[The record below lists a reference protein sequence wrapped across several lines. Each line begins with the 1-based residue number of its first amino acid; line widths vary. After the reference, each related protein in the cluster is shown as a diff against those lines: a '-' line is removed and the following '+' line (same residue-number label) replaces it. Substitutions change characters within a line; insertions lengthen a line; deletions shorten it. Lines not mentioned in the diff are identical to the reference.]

1 MLPVSKVPS
10 VRVAVEREPS
20 GAWCCAARK
29 PVLTPP
35 LTAPARTGAALPRRV
50 LGIYNPVARRGGT
63 SILRA
68 VGQVSA
74 ALAERGPDAAH
85 CDLTPAIVPLH
96 ILQALQGLLASS
108 AVRAHPPLF
117 LPISGAP
124 VAAPGIERS
133 S

>member
-1 MLPVSKVPS
+1 MVWARLTWRGQEHHGTT
-10 VRVAVEREPS
+10 RVMAYQPEE
-20 GAWCCAARK
+20 W
-29 PVLTPP
+29 
-35 LTAPARTGAALPRRV
+35 
-50 LGIYNPVARRGGT
+50 GGG
-63 SILRA
+63 RA
-68 VGQVSA
+68 DSA